1 MFIFALKWAGI
12 IFGAWLTLS
21 IGVAA
26 IYLAISDDRRRREEE
41 FQRLEIDEFTF
52 HRLTHEKRSS
62 VGTS

>member
-26 IYLAISDDRRRREEE
+26 IYLAMSDDRRRREEE

-52 HRLTHEKRSS
+52 RI
-62 VGTS
+62 